1 MARRGGNGARY
12 GEEMIIR
19 VQFDGSVSLEEAHD
33 MKRFSITGT
42 RPDAAGIRRLA
53 DAGLELTADGGH
65 GFVAPRTLRQW
76 AEGLELPDAWPTEFA
91 AMVAYAT
98 AKGWT
103 DDEGRLRGHTEWG
116 HSEQAG

>member
-12 GEEMIIR
+12 VEEVIIR

-33 MKRFSITGT
+33 LKRFSIRGT
-42 RPDAAGIRRLA
+42 RPNAAGTRRLA

-65 GFVAPRTLRQW
+65 GFVAAHTVREW
-76 AEGLELPDAWPTEFA
+76 AAGFELPDAWPTDFE
-91 AMVAYAT
+91 AMVAYAI

-103 DDEGRLRGHTEWG
+103 DEQGRLRAHTEWS
-116 HSEQAG
+116 HSEHAG